1 MPQADSP
8 LEVMGRAASLQGML
22 QGNKMQ
28 QMQLDEATA
37 AKKDQELLQQVW
49 MEKGGDDDATLA
61 EAPKR
66 GVRMQTVRALQA
78 QRAKAKKELFD
89 MEDSERKAKQ
99 ENAKVI
105 SSALFPLT
113 QIPEGPE
120 GDAALVQQTGRILQ
134 ELVQS
139 GVIPPKNAQEQAQFL
154 QQPPAQIRQRVNTLA
169 MMGVQAD
176 KQFEAINAEK
186 KAIADAERKREERTA
201 EEKNFQYEYQNY
213 LAAEGLKPNAK
224 LENDYRKVFK
234 QNKTSQLLTP
244 EEEAQKVRIAKAGKT
259 DISTGTPPDQAPPDP
274 TSHSILAQT
283 GLSYQAFMAL
293 TGQMSQLS
301 RDKATRAQALK
312 EAQTW
317 ANKKGVDVSTLGSQ
331 YKTYNEVLSKNISRL
346 NNTKIME
353 DELQGTIQNLQG
365 VIDPV
370 DLKARFANVVRV
382 WAGQEVNDDRA
393 QQYALHLY
401 QLRNELAAYG
411 AATQGRSGNEIN
423 LQDQREAETTIKNG
437 VAGGSLKGLGT
448 AIENSTTK
456 MRAVMERSVD
466 RSRKSIWTLFGVGEK
481 YSGGQSGGKGV
492 QVTDPRGVVHT
503 FPNQAAA
510 DAFKKA
516 AGIQ

>member
-1 MPQADSP
+1 MMGSISLPALSVNPPQANSP
-8 LEVMGRAASLQGML
+8 LESMGRVASLQSML
-22 QGNKMQ
+22 QRNKMGK
-28 QMQLDEATA
+28 MELDEATA
-37 AKKDQELLQQVW
+37 AKKEQDELQKLF
-49 MEKGGDDDATLA
+49 METNGDFDKLLE

-66 GVRMQTVRALQA
+66 GVRPQTIFKLKAA
-78 QRAKAKKELFD
+78 QIEQKE
-89 MEDSERKAKQ
+89 K
-99 ENAKVI
+99 
-105 SSALFPLT
+105 LT
-113 QIPEGPE
+113 KLDE
-120 GDAALVQQTGRILQ
+120 TTF
-134 ELVQS
+134 
-139 GVIPPKNAQEQAQFL
+139 KNAQTKSAVIGQAAGAILAVPPEQRGQALMQTLQGLVRQEVIQPQEAQQYAEL
-154 QQPPAQIRQRVNTLA
+154 AKAPPEVLEQKLKMFQMGAVSATEQYRV
-169 MMGVQAD
+169 
-176 KQFEAINAEK
+176 E
-186 KAIADAERKREERTA
+186 AERRQKEADVLAKREERTA

-234 QNKTSQLLTP
+234 QNKASQLLTP

-481 YSGGQSGGKGV
+481 YSGGEKSPAGPKP
-492 QVTDPRGVVHT
+492 TKDPL
-503 FPNQAAA
+503 
-510 DAFKKA
+510 
-516 AGIQ
+516 GIFQ

>member
-99 ENAKVI
+99 EKAKVI

-139 GVIPPKNAQEQAQFL
+139 GLIPPKNAQEQAQFL

-244 EEEAQKVRIAKAGKT
+244 EEEAQKKRIAAAGGNKYSSGVQDIKDTAQAIMEGTAVPVLTNYSFRDRTAIMGELKRGGYNQALAEQDWRATQKHLSTLNGQQQERLRQAITFTSDSTAVIENLYNEWLKVGPASGVKILNRAALATAKNLPGKAGEVATALDAQINDLVSELGTVYKGGNSST
-259 DISTGTPPDQAPPDP
+259 DESLR
-274 TSHSILAQT
+274 LAA
-283 GLSYQAFMAL
+283 G
-293 TGQMSQLS
+293 
-301 RDKATRAQALK
+301 
-312 EAQTW
+312 
-317 ANKKGVDVSTLGSQ
+317 N
-331 YKTYNEVLSKNISRL
+331 
-346 NNTKIME
+346 
-353 DELQGTIQNLQG
+353 
-365 VIDPV
+365 
-370 DLKARFANVVRV
+370 LKADWNEQTFKRALGLIRTNLKIRKNSIMTSEAVGVREGSPYTPAKETG
-382 WAGQEVNDDRA
+382 AGI
-393 QQYALHLY
+393 
-401 QLRNELAAYG
+401 G
-411 AATQGRSGNEIN
+411 
-423 LQDQREAETTIKNG
+423 
-437 VAGGSLKGLGT
+437 
-448 AIENSTTK
+448 
-456 MRAVMERSVD
+456 
-466 RSRKSIWTLFGVGEK
+466 
-481 YSGGQSGGKGV
+481 GGQV